1 MMENLSENTASS
13 ERSSSWSLSL
23 RTKLI
28 LSYLLISTIAIT
40 GLGYYIYQRILESN
54 ALIIDQL
61 DFNVRQQA
69 EANLTL
75 ANSEQA
81 NNLNKFFNSLTNDM
95 TTAGASASSLLSKE
109 GSFDNG
115 MNWDASKS
123 LSRSANGSW
132 DNSNSDTASVF
143 IPAKVELT
151 DNLRSE

>member
-1 MMENLSENTASS
+1 MMENLSENTAYS

-69 EANLTL
+69 EAGGARRRREGRQQVAVDRDGAAALT
-75 ANSEQA
+75 ARG
-81 NNLNKFFNSLTNDM
+81 D
-95 TTAGASASSLLSKE
+95 AGRPQPCNTPPCSTS
-109 GSFDNG
+109 
-115 MNWDASKS
+115 
-123 LSRSANGSW
+123 
-132 DNSNSDTASVF
+132 
-143 IPAKVELT
+143 
-151 DNLRSE
+151 